1 MNNPNRDNSGH
12 SARKPQATHTMRL
25 TPAAYE
31 QVERQCKPLDVGTQT
46 TELQAAYVL
55 GQQSV
60 LKFLRENIVVHHAA
74 G

>member
-1 MNNPNRDNSGH
+1 MSNPNRANSGP
-12 SARKPQATHTMRL
+12 SAHKPQATHTMRL

-46 TELQAAYVL
+46 TELQAAFVL

-60 LKFLRENIVVHHAA
+60 LKFLRENIVVPHAA
-74 G
+74 S

>member
-60 LKFLRENIVVHHAA
+60 LAILRKDIVV
-74 G
+74 GV

>member
-1 MNNPNRDNSGH
+1 MSNANRANSGPKPA
-12 SARKPQATHTMRL
+12 SANMVMRL

-31 QVERQCKPLDVGTQT
+31 QVERACKPLDVGTQT

-60 LKFLRENIVVHHAA
+60 LAILRKDIVV
-74 G
+74 GV

>member
-1 MNNPNRDNSGH
+1 MSNANRANSGP
-12 SARKPQATHTMRL
+12 KPTPSSVMRL

-31 QVERQCKPLDVGTQT
+31 QVERACKPLDVGVQT

-60 LKFLRENIVVHHAA
+60 LKFLRENIVVHHA
-74 G
+74 GS

>member
-1 MNNPNRDNSGH
+1 MNNQNRDHSGH

-60 LKFLRENIVVHHAA
+60 LTILRKDIVV
-74 G
+74 GV

>member
-1 MNNPNRDNSGH
+1 MSNANRANSGP
-12 SARKPQATHTMRL
+12 KPTPSMVMRL

-31 QVERQCKPLDVGTQT
+31 QVERACKPLDVGVQT

-60 LKFLRENIVVHHAA
+60 LKFLRENIVVNHA
-74 G
+74 GS

>member
-1 MNNPNRDNSGH
+1 MNNPNRANSGP
-12 SARKPQATHTMRL
+12 SAHKSQATHTMRL

-46 TELQAAYVL
+46 SELQAAYVL

-60 LKFLRENIVVHHAA
+60 LAILRKDIVVDV
-74 G
+74 

>member
-1 MNNPNRDNSGH
+1 MSNPNRANSGP
-12 SARKPQATHTMRL
+12 SAHKPQATHTMRL

-46 TELQAAYVL
+46 SELQAAFVL

-60 LKFLRENIVVHHAA
+60 LAILRKDIVV
-74 G
+74 GV

>member
-60 LKFLRENIVVHHAA
+60 LAILRKDIVVDV
-74 G
+74 

>member
-12 SARKPQATHTMRL
+12 SARKPQATQTMRL

-60 LKFLRENIVVHHAA
+60 LAIVRKDIVV
-74 G
+74 GL